1 MLLLKLAG
9 WKFHNDPQNSIVVFK
24 WYYYCS
30 FSSQFSKS
38 LLLQFCLFFFCWYW
52 KKHAHLFLCL
62 TTAILRFMW
71 NWLIFYT
78 ELKALTILKDIN
90 TCCYT
95 ALRKRS
101 TIRNQYLQFR
111 APLLITLTWI
121 LSCKH
126 DLFYKDMVSKYVLF
140 ALWNVSHVDLLLFY
154 LNISCCFRKWL
165 LYWNIPV

>member
-95 ALRKRS
+95 ALRKE
-101 TIRNQYLQFR
+101 
-111 APLLITLTWI
+111 A
-121 LSCKH
+121 LSET
-126 DLFYKDMVSKYVLF
+126 
-140 ALWNVSHVDLLLFY
+140 
-154 LNISCCFRKWL
+154 NIYNSEHLSWL
-165 LYWNIPV
+165 LWLEYYLANMICFIKIWSPNMCYLLSGMSVM